1 MTERIRKWHEMT
13 ETEQVTPELKKSLV
27 VEEFAEVMN
36 AETLPQFVKEVCDLI
51 FVCENLAREKSIHLD
66 FIQFLKVGAMEAL
79 YELDFNAERALE
91 AVTDSNYSKLIK
103 PKELD
108 DAKAHFDKLGL
119 IVQFK
124 NLGEYF
130 GAYSAKDQVVLGKYY
145 PKGKLLKP
153 HCYKP
158 VDDSKRFW

>member
-66 FIQFLKVGAMEAL
+66 FIQFLKIDAMEAL
-79 YELDFNAERALE
+79 YELDIDAEKALD
-91 AVTDSNYSKLIK
+91 AVTDSNYSKLIN
-103 PKELD
+103 PVELD
-108 DAKAHFDKLGL
+108 EAKAHFDKLGL
-119 IVQFK
+119 VVQFK

-130 GAYSAKDQVVLGKYY
+130 GAYSLFDQTAGGKFY

-153 HCYKP
+153 HCYNP
-158 VDDSKRFW
+158 VDDSRRFW